1 MIKISKLAP
10 NKLFNKMK
18 RIFLLFTFLLGFA
31 QMRAD
36 EGMWLLMLIKRLNGV
51 DMQKEGL
58 HLTPEEIY
66 SVNNSSLKDAIVSFG
81 GFCTGEIVSDKGLIF
96 TNHHCG
102 YGAVA
107 AASTPSKDYLKNGFW
122 AMKEKDEFNAKDL
135 YVRFLVRMDDATQR
149 INSKLNNNMTAAE
162 RKAVIDAETKAIQT
176 ENSENGKY
184 TVVVRDFFNGN
195 EFYYFVYQDYKDIRL
210 VGAPPSSLGKYGG
223 DTDNWEWPRH
233 TADFTVFRVY
243 ADAAGNPSEFKP
255 TNVPLK
261 PKHFLPVSLKGIKPG
276 DFSMILGYPGRT
288 NRYLTSYGINQ
299 MVSKDYPAWVET
311 SKMAMDVMKK
321 YMDKDKTTQLAY
333 ASQYASVANYWKNRQ
348 GTIDAVIKNGTIGD
362 KQNIEKTFRQ
372 WAAQPGNEM
381 YDGVLEE
388 IATYYKQVS
397 ERNVERNYSSLL
409 TRNAKYISLAYQL
422 APTLDAYAK
431 QDMAGRL
438 AMKPKVE
445 AAIKAA
451 YDNINPELEGE
462 MLNSLVN
469 LYKTRVNADVA
480 SPTIMALDANN
491 LSTVAFSSIFANKT
505 SVTNYIL
512 NPDRLKLDADPLLK
526 IAKGIADDQRV
537 SSERFVKIDD
547 NFAKNN
553 RLFLAGLMKAM
564 PEKKFYP
571 DANSTMRLTY
581 GQIDTLP
588 MRDDRN
594 YFGVTENYYT
604 TMEGLV
610 GKYKAGD
617 EEFDLPQRV
626 IALQNAKDYGQ
637 YADKAGYLPVNFL
650 SNNDITGGN
659 SGSPVIDGDGNL
671 IGIAFDGNSEA
682 LSGDIVFEDKW
693 QKTISVDVRF
703 VLWTIDKYAGAR
715 RIVDELKLVRD
726 ENTPADTGASKIK
739 NVAPAKKK
747 KK

>member
-1 MIKISKLAP
+1 
-10 NKLFNKMK
+10 MK

-526 IAKGIADDQRV
+526 IAKSIADDQRV

>member
-1 MIKISKLAP
+1 
-10 NKLFNKMK
+10 
-18 RIFLLFTFLLGFA
+18 
-31 QMRAD
+31 MRAD

-81 GFCTGEIVSDKGLIF
+81 GFCTGEIVSNQGLIF

-107 AASTPSKDYLKNGFW
+107 AASTPEKDYLKNGFW
-122 AMKEKDEFNAKDL
+122 AMKQKDEFNAKDL

-210 VGAPPSSLGKYGG
+210 VGAPPSSLGKFGG

-243 ADAAGNPSEFKP
+243 ADAAGNPAEYSP
-255 TNVPLK
+255 SNVPLK

-288 NRYLTSYGINQ
+288 NRYLTSYGIQQ
-299 MVSKDYPAWVET
+299 MVGKDYPAWVEA
-311 SKMAMDVMKK
+311 SKLAMDVMKK
-321 YMDKDKTTQLAY
+321 YMDKDKGTQLNY

-348 GTIDAVIKNGTIGD
+348 GTIDAVIKNGTITD
-362 KQNIEKTFRQ
+362 KQGIEEKFRTWALQPANITEYET
-372 WAAQPGNEM
+372 
-381 YDGVLEE
+381 VLDD
-388 IATYYKQVS
+388 IAIYYKQTS
-397 ERNVERNYSSLL
+397 DRNVERMYMTQLS
-409 TRNAKYISLAYQL
+409 RNAKYFTLALQVGGVL
-422 APTLDAYAK
+422 KSYAE
-431 QDMAGRL
+431 QDMQGRV

-445 AAIKAA
+445 AALKSA
-451 YDNINPELEGE
+451 YENINTNLEGE
-462 MLNSLVN
+462 MLNSMVN
-469 LYKTRVNADVA
+469 LYKTKVKPDVA
-480 SPTIMALDANN
+480 SPTLMGLDANT
-491 LSTVAFSSIFANKT
+491 LSNVAYSSIFANKT
-505 SVTNYIL
+505 SATNFML
-512 NPDRLKLDADPLLK
+512 NPDRLKLDADPLWK
-526 IAKGIADDQRV
+526 IANALVADQKA
-537 SSERFVKIDD
+537 SAERFVKIDD

-581 GQIDTLP
+581 GTVDTLP
-588 MRDDRN
+588 IRTDRN
-594 YFGVTENYYT
+594 YFGITENYYT
-604 TMEGLV
+604 DMTGLV
-610 GKYKAGD
+610 GKYKKGD

-626 IALQNAKDYGQ
+626 IDLYNMKDFGQ
-637 YADKAGYLPVNFL
+637 YADAKGYMPVNFL

-682 LSGDIVFEDKW
+682 LSGDIVFEPEW
-693 QKTISVDVRF
+693 QKTINVDVRF

-715 RIVDELKLVRD
+715 RLVDELQLVRD
-726 ENTPADTGASKIK
+726 ENTPADTKTKAARPDHVK
-739 NVAPAKKK
+739 AAKKAK
-747 KK
+747 

>member
-1 MIKISKLAP
+1 
-10 NKLFNKMK
+10 MK
-18 RIFLLFTFLLGFA
+18 RLFLLFTFLLGGFA

-66 SVNNSSLKDAIVSFG
+66 SVNNSSMKDAIVSFG

-107 AASTPSKDYLKNGFW
+107 AASTPEKDYLKNGFW
-122 AMKEKDEFNAKDL
+122 AMKQKDEFNAKDL

-149 INSKLNNNMTAAE
+149 INSKLNNKMTGEE
-162 RKAVIDAETKAIQT
+162 RKAVIDAETKAIQS

-210 VGAPPSSLGKYGG
+210 VGAPPSSLGKFGG

-243 ADAAGNPSEFKP
+243 ADAAGNPAEFSP
-255 TNVPLK
+255 SNVPLK
-261 PKHFLPVSLKGIKPG
+261 PKHYLPVSLKGVKPG

-288 NRYLTSYGINQ
+288 NRYLTSYGIQQ
-299 MVSKDYPAWVET
+299 MVGKDYPAWVEA
-311 SKMAMDVMKK
+311 SKLAMDVMKK
-321 YMDKDKTTQLAY
+321 YMDKDKGTQLNY

-348 GTIDAVIKNGTIGD
+348 GTIDAVIKNGTITD
-362 KQNIEKTFRQ
+362 KQKTEETFRA
-372 WAAQPGNEM
+372 WAVQPANIAE
-381 YDGVLEE
+381 YESVLDD
-388 IATYYKQVS
+388 IGIYYKQTS
-397 ERNVERNYSSLL
+397 DRNVERNYMSQLS
-409 TRNAKYISLAYQL
+409 RNAKYFTLALQVGSVL
-422 APTLDAYAK
+422 KAYAK
-431 QDMAGRL
+431 QDMQGRL

-445 AAIKAA
+445 AALKTA
-451 YDNINPELEGE
+451 YENINTNLEGE
-462 MLNSLVN
+462 MMNSMVN
-469 LYKTRVNADVA
+469 LYQTKVNKDVA
-480 SPTIMALDANN
+480 SATIMGLDAKN
-491 LSTVAFSSIFANKT
+491 LSNVAYSSIFANKT
-505 SVTNYIL
+505 SATNFML
-512 NPDRLKLDADPLLK
+512 NPDALKLDADPLWK
-526 IAKGIADDQRV
+526 IANGLLEDQKI
-537 SSERFVKIDD
+537 SAEKFVKIDE

-553 RLFLAGLMKAM
+553 RLFLAGLMKSM
-564 PEKKFYP
+564 PDKKFYP

-581 GQIDTLP
+581 GTVDTLP
-588 MRDDRN
+588 IRDDRN
-594 YFGVTENYYT
+594 YFGITDNYYT
-604 TMEGLV
+604 DMTGLV
-610 GKYKAGD
+610 GKYKKND

-626 IALQNAKDYGQ
+626 IDLYNLKDFGQ
-637 YADKAGYLPVNFL
+637 YADAKGYMPVNFL

-682 LSGDIVFEDKW
+682 LSGDIVFEQEW
-693 QKTISVDVRF
+693 QKTINVDVRF

-715 RIVDELKLVRD
+715 RLIDELKLVRD
-726 ENTPADTGASKIK
+726 ENTPADTKTKAALPDHVKAG
-739 NVAPAKKK
+739 KKK
-747 KK
+747 K

>member
-1 MIKISKLAP
+1 
-10 NKLFNKMK
+10 MK
-18 RIFLLFTFLLGFA
+18 RIFLLFTFLLGFV

-58 HLTPEEIY
+58 RLTPEEIY

-107 AASTPSKDYLKNGFW
+107 AASTPEKDYLKNGFW
-122 AMKEKDEFNAKDL
+122 AMKEKDEFNSKDL

-149 INSKLNNNMTAAE
+149 INAKLNNNMSATE
-162 RKAVIDAETKAIQT
+162 RKAVIDEEVKAIKT

-184 TVVVRDFFNGN
+184 TVDVKEFFNGN

-210 VGAPPSSLGKYGG
+210 VGAPPSSIGKFGG

-233 TADFTVFRVY
+233 TGDFAVFRVY
-243 ADAAGNPSEFKP
+243 ADAAGNPAEFAT

-299 MVSKDYPAWVET
+299 MVTKDYPAWVET
-311 SKMAMDVMKK
+311 SKVAMDVMKK
-321 YMDKDKTTQLAY
+321 YMDKDKTTQLNY

-348 GTIDAVIKNGTIGD
+348 GTIDAILKNGTITD
-362 KQNIEKTFRQ
+362 KQNLEKIYRQ
-372 WAAQPGNEM
+372 WSAQSGNEM

-388 IATYYKQVS
+388 ISTYYKQVS
-397 ERNVERNYSSLL
+397 DRNVESNYASLL
-409 TRNAKYISLAYQL
+409 TRNAKYISLAAKL

-438 AMKPKVE
+438 AMKAKME
-445 AAIKAA
+445 DAIKIA
-451 YDNINPELEGE
+451 YENINVNLEGE
-462 MLNSLVN
+462 MINSLVG
-469 LYKTRVNADVA
+469 LYQAKVKPEVA
-480 SPTIMALDANN
+480 SATIMSLDAKN
-491 LSTVAFSSIFANKT
+491 LSNVAFSSIFATKT
-505 SVTNYIL
+505 SVTNFVL
-512 NPDRLKLDADPLLK
+512 NPDRLKLDSDPLLK
-526 IAKGIADDQRV
+526 IARGIAADQKESRDK
-537 SSERFVKIDD
+537 FVKIDE

-553 RLFLAGLMKAM
+553 RLFLAGLIKAV

-581 GQIDTLP
+581 GSITTLP
-588 MRDDRN
+588 ARSDRD
-594 YFGVTENYYT
+594 YHGITEENNYYT
-604 TMEGLV
+604 DMTGLV
-610 GKYKAGD
+610 AKYKAGD
-617 EEFDLPQRV
+617 EEFDLPQRA
-626 IALQNAKDYGQ
+626 IALHNAKDYGM

-650 SNNDITGGN
+650 SDNDITGGN
-659 SGSPVIDGDGNL
+659 SGSPVIDADGNL

-682 LSGDIVFEDKW
+682 LSGDVVFEDKW
-693 QKTISVDVRF
+693 QKTISVDIRF

-715 RIVDELKLVRD
+715 RIVDELKLVKD

-739 NVAPAKKK
+739 TAKPAKKK

>member
-1 MIKISKLAP
+1 
-10 NKLFNKMK
+10 MK
-18 RIFLLFTFLLGFA
+18 RLFLLFTFLLGGFA

-66 SVNNSSLKDAIVSFG
+66 SVNNSSMKDAIVSFG

-107 AASTPSKDYLKNGFW
+107 AASTPEKDYLKNGFW
-122 AMKEKDEFNAKDL
+122 AMKQKDEFNAKDL

-149 INSKLNNNMTAAE
+149 INSKLNNKMTGEE
-162 RKAVIDAETKAIQT
+162 RKAVIDAETKAIQS

-210 VGAPPSSLGKYGG
+210 VGAPPSSLGKFGG

-243 ADAAGNPSEFKP
+243 ADAAGNPAEFSP
-255 TNVPLK
+255 SNVPLK
-261 PKHFLPVSLKGIKPG
+261 PKHYLPVSLKGVKPG

-288 NRYLTSYGINQ
+288 NRYLTSYGIQQ
-299 MVSKDYPAWVET
+299 MVGKDYPAWVEA
-311 SKMAMDVMKK
+311 SKLAMDVMKK
-321 YMDKDKTTQLAY
+321 YMDKDKGTQLNY

-348 GTIDAVIKNGTIGD
+348 GTIDAVIKNGTITD
-362 KQNIEKTFRQ
+362 KQKIEETFRT
-372 WAAQPGNEM
+372 WAVQPANIAE
-381 YDGVLEE
+381 YESVLDD
-388 IATYYKQVS
+388 IGIYYKQTS
-397 ERNVERNYSSLL
+397 DRNVERNYMSQLS
-409 TRNAKYISLAYQL
+409 RNAKYFTLALQVGSVL
-422 APTLDAYAK
+422 KAYAK
-431 QDMAGRL
+431 QDMQGRL

-445 AAIKAA
+445 AALKTA
-451 YDNINPELEGE
+451 YENINTNLEGE
-462 MLNSLVN
+462 MMNSMVN
-469 LYKTRVNADVA
+469 LYQTKVNKDVA
-480 SPTIMALDANN
+480 SATIMGLDAKN
-491 LSTVAFSSIFANKT
+491 LSNVAYSSIFANKT
-505 SVTNYIL
+505 SATNFML
-512 NPDRLKLDADPLLK
+512 NPDALKLDADPLWK
-526 IAKGIADDQRV
+526 IANGLLEDQKI
-537 SSERFVKIDD
+537 SAEKFVKIDE

-553 RLFLAGLMKAM
+553 RLFLAGLMKSM
-564 PEKKFYP
+564 PDKKFYP

-581 GQIDTLP
+581 GTVDTLP
-588 MRDDRN
+588 IRDDRN
-594 YFGVTENYYT
+594 YFGITDNYYT
-604 TMEGLV
+604 DMTGLV
-610 GKYKAGD
+610 GKYKKND

-626 IALQNAKDYGQ
+626 IDLYNLKDFGQ
-637 YADKAGYLPVNFL
+637 YADAKGYMPVNFL

-682 LSGDIVFEDKW
+682 LSGDIVFEQEW
-693 QKTISVDVRF
+693 QKTINVDVRF

-715 RIVDELKLVRD
+715 RLIDELKLVRD
-726 ENTPADTGASKIK
+726 ENTPADTKTKAALPDHVKAG
-739 NVAPAKKK
+739 KKK
-747 KK
+747 K